1 MPIPISVNK
10 YIPAILFV
18 CIVTPPSINAQQ
30 QHVKPHKIVKKKN
43 TKEQFGIASFYA
55 NKFNGRQTAN
65 GEIFSQEKLTAASNT
80 VALNTWVRVINLRN
94 KKKVIVKINDRMH
107 FRNKRLIDLSHA
119 AAKKLGY
126 TGWGLTKVKVEI
138 LGKKKPGKELAAEYE
153 K

>member
-1 MPIPISVNK
+1 MNK
-10 YIPAILFV
+10 YVTVILFV

-30 QHVKPHKIVKKKN
+30 QHVKPHKIFRKKN
-43 TKEQFGIASFYA
+43 TKEQYGIASFYA
-55 NKFNGRQTAN
+55 NKFNGRHTAN

-126 TGWGLTKVKVEI
+126 TGWGLAKVKVEI
-138 LGKKKPGKELAAEYE
+138 LGKKKPEKELAAEYE

>member
-1 MPIPISVNK
+1 MNK
-10 YIPAILFV
+10 YISAILFV
-18 CIVTPPSINAQQ
+18 CIVTPPSVNAQQ
-30 QHVKPHKIVKKKN
+30 QHIKSHKKVVKKKN
-43 TKEQFGIASFYA
+43 TREQYGIASFYA
-55 NKFNGRQTAN
+55 NKFNGRHTAN

-126 TGWGLTKVKVEI
+126 TGWGLAKVKVEI
-138 LGKKKPGKELAAEYE
+138 LGKKKPEKELAAEYE